1 MGNATAIDFDLLPET
16 AGDSSSLDF
25 GISDICWVPAT
36 IDCVWLE
43 SYNYKCRLVTE
54 VSRGFPKKLGLF
66 RRKVPRHFVR
76 IHPDNIASKDWIIL
90 LEAGTIVGPSAEKLR
105 VAAATQERKI
115 VKKHN
120 VFLRKQYFLVLESFD
135 PRIHTLYFCPQL
147 YQLDSDNNLVALE
160 GEEIGKLLA
169 QTMRDGVIDKRPWY
183 EPSEAS
189 PLAKPI
195 NANIADRISSVLA

>member
-1 MGNATAIDFDLLPET
+1 M
-16 AGDSSSLDF
+16 
-25 GISDICWVPAT
+25 
-36 IDCVWLE
+36 
-43 SYNYKCRLVTE
+43 
-54 VSRGFPKKLGLF
+54 GLF
-66 RRKVPRHFVR
+66 RRKVPRHFIR

-120 VFLRKQYFLVLESFD
+120 VFLRKQYFLVLEGFD
-135 PRIHTLYFCPQL
+135 PRIHSLYFCPQL
-147 YQLDSDNNLVALE
+147 YQLDSDNKLVALE

-183 EPSEAS
+183 EPLEES
-189 PLAKPI
+189 PLAKSI
-195 NANIADRISSVLA
+195 NANNLKDHFESLTVPARANVGKTKGSPKV